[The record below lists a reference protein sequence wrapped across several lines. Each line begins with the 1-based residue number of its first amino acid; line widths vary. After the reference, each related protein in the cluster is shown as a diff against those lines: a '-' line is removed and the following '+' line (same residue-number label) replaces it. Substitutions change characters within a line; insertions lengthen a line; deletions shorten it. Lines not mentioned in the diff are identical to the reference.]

1 MKLRRLLLIDWWLI
15 TPVLILVI
23 IGLTTLYSISPGFFY
38 SQLISVIFSIFVFLV
53 LSQIDYHLMKSFSLP
68 LYFISL
74 LFLAIILVIGIESRG
89 AVRWIDILGIR
100 LQYSEI
106 AKPVLSLALAT
117 FLSTHQ
123 NNSIKSFIQILVLIA
138 PVLALI
144 FLQPDLGTALIYG
157 MVGLFTL
164 IVYGYPLLWFF
175 LTSLPGFL
183 SLPIIWEM
191 LHDYQRQRILT
202 FLHPSSDPL
211 GTSYNV
217 IQAMIAVGSGM
228 LVGKGFSLG
237 TQSGLRFLPERQT
250 DFIFATLS
258 EGLGFIGGT
267 VVLLCFAFF
276 FYRLVITAQQSD
288 DLFKKLFII
297 CALGFILIQVF
308 VNIGMNI
315 GLLPIV
321 GVTLPFV
328 SFGGSSML
336 SNFIFLGIMTSF
348 KRDERVKPRLEIR

>member
-1 MKLRRLLLIDWWLI
+1 MKLKRLLLIDWWLI
-15 TPVLILVI
+15 TPILILII

-38 SQLISVIFSIFVFLV
+38 TQLISVIISTLAFLL
-53 LSQIDYHLMKSFSLP
+53 LSQIDYHLIKSFAIPFYVVSL
-68 LYFISL
+68 I
-74 LFLAIILVIGIESRG
+74 FLAVILVIGIESRG
-89 AVRWIDILGIR
+89 AVRWIDLLGIR

-106 AKPVLSLALAT
+106 AKPILSISFASY
-117 FLSTHQ
+117 LSSHSNT
-123 NNSIKSFIQILVLIA
+123 SFKSFFQIILFIL
-138 PVLALI
+138 PVLLLI

-157 MVGLFTL
+157 GVGLLTL
-164 IVYGYPLLWFF
+164 ITYGYPLWWFI
-175 LTSLPGFL
+175 LCSLPGIL
-183 SLPIIWEM
+183 SLPILWEF

-202 FLHPSSDPL
+202 FIHPTNDPL

-228 LVGKGFSLG
+228 ILGRGFSLG

-267 VVLLCFAFF
+267 VVLLCFAIF
-276 FYRLVITAQQSD
+276 FYRLITIALQSD
-288 DLFKKLFII
+288 DHFKKLFMI
-297 CALGFILIQVF
+297 CAFGFILIQVF

-328 SFGGSSML
+328 SFGGSSLL
-336 SNFIFLGIMTSF
+336 SNFIFLGIITSF